1 MTREDQANEAYHFLK
16 STIREHATLMYAPAC
31 ERALE
36 MIYQTKAP
44 AARSHHHNYEYGLL
58 LHVAEVYQ
66 YMVHLDSATLMSQSR
81 FSQQVWRSVNHGTLL
96 VLALFH
102 DLAKVKEYQT
112 VNGEI
117 VVTPYYSNIGHIV
130 GSLQMLQEFLL
141 GVPVP
146 EDIAHALL
154 AHHGRKEWGSPV
166 EPQTQ
171 LAWTLHLADM
181 MSSKAG
187 PTK

>member
-66 YMVHLDSATLMSQSR
+66 YAVMIDVGTTLSNSR
-81 FSQQVWRSVNHGTLL
+81 SSEIRRSSDYGTLL
-96 VLALFH
+96 LLALFH